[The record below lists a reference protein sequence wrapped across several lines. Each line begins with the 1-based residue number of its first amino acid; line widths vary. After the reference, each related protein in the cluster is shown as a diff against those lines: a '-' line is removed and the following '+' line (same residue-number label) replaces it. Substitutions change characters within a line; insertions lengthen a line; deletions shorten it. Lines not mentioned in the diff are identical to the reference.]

1 MKTLKALIIFCQLFY
16 SAVVLADKKII
27 IDSKYA
33 LSGKE
38 IYVKDDY
45 LKNDVRSFI
54 TEGYR
59 LYGYE
64 DVKVVFGE
72 NDTIEVLDDEAEI
85 YKILISGNKQYEEKE
100 LIRILNLEEMI
111 FSAGWMIK
119 GKSLV
124 EGLNGIKNH
133 YHDNGLPRVRLKSR
147 VKDGELFIHIDE
159 GVVVRVLETEIK
171 SDITNIELF
180 ERIMN
185 EFEGGKRFSNK
196 RVRAVLSEIKNY
208 LDNNGFVDGVINV
221 ENKEVGDNGVILVI
235 KIKAGEQYTFGKIS
249 LSGWELDN
257 EYKYKYIR
265 PGDIYS
271 LNKIKNEVDFINN
284 KRLFRSII
292 PDVTKIGNNVNV
304 NINLEKMKTGIIMG
318 GASLNGPTPNIY
330 IKIKE
335 DNFLNKGITADLS
348 VSGNSKN
355 LELLSKLRFDNNSEF
370 IIRINDYSEVG
381 GDSRKY
387 SVSWHEQ
394 KSLADGFYYGVGLNS
409 YVNCVQCGGFGV
421 EVNLGVKWN
430 NINDAKNPSSGN
442 SGYAEAIGIFNE
454 AGSEY
459 FVNGKYINYV
469 GVGDG
474 IVLKNEIFVSM
485 GVNGSYFEQEP
496 NAFIL
501 RGINQG
507 GLEVG
512 ETKSL
517 VFKNKMD
524 LYKKIEILGNEFSFG
539 PYLDIIGTHKD
550 FDNSRLIAGGSVNF
564 KTGIGNVGLYYG
576 KPFGHSG
583 MDDTVGGIML
593 NNVF

>member
-1 MKTLKALIIFCQLFY
+1 M
-16 SAVVLADKKII
+16 LADKKII
-27 IDSKYA
+27 IDSKYE

-38 IYVKDDY
+38 IFVKDGY
-45 LKNDVRSFI
+45 LKKDVMAFI
-54 TEGYR
+54 IDNYR

-64 DVKVVFGE
+64 DVEVNFGE

-85 YKILISGNKQYEEKE
+85 YKIQISGNNQYKEKE
-100 LIRILNLEEMI
+100 LISILNLEEMI
-111 FSAGWMIK
+111 FSSGWMIK

-124 EGLNGIKNH
+124 EGLNDIKSH
-133 YHDNGLPRVRLKSR
+133 YHDNGLPRVKLKSR
-147 VKDGELFIHIDE
+147 VKAGELFIHIDE

-180 ERIMN
+180 ERIIS
-185 EFEGGKRFSNK
+185 EFEGGKKFSNK
-196 RVRAVLSEIKNY
+196 QVRIVLSEIKSY

-221 ENKEVGDNGVILVI
+221 ENKEVGNNGVILI
-235 KIKAGEQYTFGKIS
+235 IEIKAGKQYTFGKIS
-249 LSGWELDN
+249 LSGWALDN
-257 EYKYKYIR
+257 EYKYKFMN

-271 LNKIKNEVDFINN
+271 LEKIKNEVDAINN
-284 KRLFRSII
+284 KKLFKSII
-292 PDVTKIGNNVNV
+292 PDVKKIGNNVNV
-304 NINLEKMKTGIIMG
+304 NIKLEKMKTGIILG

-387 SVSWHEQ
+387 SVSWNEQ
-394 KSLADGFYYGVGLNS
+394 KSLVDGFYYGVGLNS
-409 YVNCVQCGGFGV
+409 YVNCERCGGFGV
-421 EVNLGVKWN
+421 QVNLGIKWN
-430 NINDAKNPSSGN
+430 KINNTKNPSSGN

-454 AGSEY
+454 AGNEY
-459 FVNGKYINYV
+459 FVNGKYINYLD
-469 GVGDG
+469 VGDG
-474 IVLKNEIFVSM
+474 IVLKNEIFGSL
-485 GVNGSYFEQEP
+485 GVNGNYFEQEP

-501 RGINQG
+501 RGINQS
-507 GLEVG
+507 GLEVS

-524 LYKKIEILGNEFSFG
+524 LYKKIDIFGNGFSFG

-550 FDNSRLIAGGSVNF
+550 FDNTRIIAGGSVNF

-576 KPFGHSG
+576 MPFGDPQ
-583 MDDTVGGIML
+583 MEDTIGGIML

>member
-1 MKTLKALIIFCQLFY
+1 LKTLKTLLIFCQLFY

-45 LKNDVRSFI
+45 LKNDVLSFI

-64 DVKVVFGE
+64 DVKVIFGE
-72 NDTIEVLDDEAEI
+72 NDTIEVLDDDAEI
-85 YKILISGNKQYEEKE
+85 YKIFISGNKQYEEKE
-100 LIRILNLEEMI
+100 LIRILNLDEMI

-180 ERIMN
+180 ERIMS

-257 EYKYKYIR
+257 EYKYKYIH

-284 KRLFRSII
+284 KKLFRSII

-409 YVNCVQCGGFGV
+409 YVNCVRCGGFGV
-421 EVNLGVKWN
+421 QVNLGVKWN

-469 GVGDG
+469 DAGDG

-485 GVNGSYFEQEP
+485 GVNGNYFEQEP

-524 LYKKIEILGNEFSFG
+524 LYKKIEIFGNEFSFG

-576 KPFGHSG
+576 MPFGHSG